1 VTFDEFSATLADA
14 EPPPLSRPLQALWH
28 AAKDNWGEAHRIA
41 QDVDAADG
49 AWVHAHLHRKEGDIG
64 NARYW
69 YQRAHQPE
77 AKDSLDDEW
86 ARIVTALLES

>member
-1 VTFDEFSATLADA
+1 VTFDEFSATLTHA
-14 EPPPLSRPLQALWH
+14 EPPQLSRPLQALWH

-41 QDVDAADG
+41 QDIDAADG

-69 YQRAHQPE
+69 YQRAHQSE
-77 AKDSLDDEW
+77 ARDSLDDEW
-86 ARIVTALLES
+86 ARIVSALLEA